1 MHQSHLSVL
10 IAVLDAADGAG
21 ARRLGPRDADRV
33 PPHALAPQPLRDPA
47 EEGVQAAVDLAGG
60 PRPGPRPVRPHVRD
74 GHVGPVGGE
83 DAGPVERP
91 DGRRRPAEG
100 GRVELGFREDVDPA
114 EPPRGFAAF
123 VALLDGGEVALRV
136 LAEVD
141 GALLVVV
148 EDADRLGG
156 LDQPREVLAGYG
168 PHPVRAEVEGRRCL
182 LERIQDLL
190 GGRGGIMTHGVE
202 DS

>member
-1 MHQSHLSVL
+1 MHQRHLSVL
-10 IAVLDAADGAG
+10 IAVLYAADRAG

-33 PPHALAPQPLRDPA
+33 PPHALAAQLLCNPA
-47 EEGVQAAVDLAGG
+47 EEGVQAAVDLASR
-60 PRPGPRPVRPHVRD
+60 PRAGAGAVGPHVRD

-91 DGRRRPAEG
+91 DGRRRRAEG

-114 EPPRGFAAF
+114 VPPHGFAAF

-148 EDADRLGG
+148 EDADRFGG

-168 PHPVRAEVEGRRCL
+168 PYPVRAEVEGRRCL
-182 LERIQDLL
+182 LECVQDLL
-190 GGRGGIMTHGVE
+190 GGRGGIMTHGAE
-202 DS
+202 YS